1 MRFLPALS
9 ALVLLFTTSQTFAQ
23 TGPDPVTRARDEL
36 AAAAA
41 ATSSGDWA
49 KALDHYK
56 ASHQASPSVVALEGL
71 ANAHYQL
78 RHDED
83 ARAAYRELLAL
94 QPAFPEG
101 HPELRR
107 DWERVRMNA
116 EQRVREIDARRTA
129 PAPAPPAAR
138 ESRAREEREER
149 REERP
154 RDKDKDEDD
163 EPVRTAKNAV
173 FVELVGNGLLYSVNY
188 ERLFESPDLGVRV
201 GASYMSF
208 GASGGGAS
216 SQVTY
221 ASFPL
226 VGSYYLGGENHKL
239 QLGAGVTL
247 VYVSSAASSGSLV
260 GSASGIVPMP
270 TGVLG
275 YRYIPAKG
283 GFAFSIGLTPVY
295 VPGEGGGFLP
305 LGGISFGAVL

>member
-1 MRFLPALS
+1 MRLLHSFFAV
-9 ALVLLFTTSQTFAQ
+9 ALVVTTTHASAQ
-23 TGPDPVTRARDEL
+23 TGPDPVARARDEL
-36 AAAAA
+36 AAAATA
-41 ATSSGDWA
+41 SSSGDWA
-49 KALDHYK
+49 RALEHYK
-56 ASHQASPSVVALEGL
+56 ASNQAAPSVVALEGL

-78 RHDED
+78 RHDEE

-107 DWERVRMNA
+107 DWERVRLTA
-116 EQRVREIDARRTA
+116 EQRVREIDARRT
-129 PAPAPPAAR
+129 PAPPAAK
-138 ESRAREEREER
+138 ESRVERAPRDEREER
-149 REERP
+149 ARERE
-154 RDKDKDEDD
+154 KDEDRDD

-216 SQVTY
+216 SQVSY
-221 ASFPL
+221 ASFPI

-239 QLGAGVTL
+239 QLGAGATL
-247 VYVSSAASSGSLV
+247 VYVSSAASSGTLV
-260 GSASGIVPMP
+260 GSASGLVPMP

-295 VPGEGGGFLP
+295 VPGTGGSFLP